1 MAHLADLLGHDH
13 PLFVYNLAQLEKAA
27 GNSGVDVR
35 LLADINQR
43 AVSAMRALGLDVT
56 DTFPDELYQAL
67 NAAVRRGDA
76 KDILGETDYVLFM
89 TEGEPVSFNLRDVT
103 ANVDRQLPFV
113 ERSLEAARRS
123 LRAEIIRR
131 YAEHDRTDNDIVR
144 RLLAEAGIDIPD
156 DEPDNSKLK
165 SAKKTKS
172 KKEKAMTEE
181 KVPHVLCVGDIN
193 TNAFIQL
200 TEDHV
205 GLETDDAGYKRIT
218 LELGGK
224 LPYDGVD
231 VLKVNECSPNAAVSL
246 ARLGLRAE
254 LMTWVGG
261 DEVGKEMIEYLKQE
275 GVGTDNIVVD
285 QDQKSNYH
293 YVLRYGADR
302 TKLQRFE
309 DFSYQWVDPA
319 EKPDWLYLGV
329 LGEDTWELHQS
340 ILRYLEANPEIKL
353 VFQPGMYHL
362 MWGAEKLAEFYRRA
376 EVVIMNREE
385 AAQVTGKERG
395 DVGVLIQGLHDLGV
409 TVAVVTDGADGAYA
423 SEGDGIKFMPNYPDV
438 APPFERTG
446 AGDAFA
452 STLTAALALG
462 ESLETALTWAPI
474 NSMNV
479 VQKIGAQEG
488 LQTRAQLED
497 WLAKAPE
504 DYRVTEFGQ

>member
-1 MAHLADLLGHDH
+1 MSTLAKLMGHDH
-13 PLFVYNLAQLEKAA
+13 PLFVYNIAQLEKASGQA
-27 GNSGVDVR
+27 GIDTR
-35 LLADINQR
+35 LIADIAER
-43 AVSAMRALGLDVT
+43 SHRVMRDLGLSPA
-56 DTFPDELYQAL
+56 DTTPAELYNAL
-67 NAAVRRGDA
+67 IAAVQAGRGDEILNDTDFVIA
-76 KDILGETDYVLFM
+76 LVEDTPISLNRQDIEAIIDQDIKLGDH
-89 TEGEPVSFNLRDVT
+89 NNDQ
-103 ANVDRQLPFV
+103 A
-113 ERSLEAARRS
+113 ERR
-123 LRAEIIRR
+123 LRAELVRR
-131 YAEHDRTDNDIVR
+131 YAEHDRTDNLLVHQ
-144 RLLAEAGIDIPD
+144 LAEEAGLAGEHLVSPIKHIEQDKGD
-156 DEPDNSKLK
+156 KMS
-165 SAKKTKS
+165 
-172 KKEKAMTEE
+172 EE
-181 KVPHVLCVGDIN
+181 NTSQAPRILCVGDIN

-205 GLETDDAGYKRIT
+205 GLETDEAGYKRIT
-218 LELGGK
+218 LELGAK

-246 ARLGLRAE
+246 ARLGLQAD

-275 GVGTDNIVVD
+275 GVGTDSIVVD

-319 EKPDWLYLGV
+319 VKPDWLYLGV

-340 ILRYLEANPEIKL
+340 ILHYLKTNPDIKL

-362 MWGAEKLAEFYRRA
+362 MWGAEKLAEFYKRA

-385 AAQVTGKERG
+385 AAQVTGKDRG
-395 DVGVLIQGLHDLGV
+395 DVGVLIQALHDLGV

-462 ESLETALTWAPI
+462 ESLDTALTWAPI

-488 LQTRAQLED
+488 LQTRVQLEE

-504 DYRVTEFGQ
+504 D